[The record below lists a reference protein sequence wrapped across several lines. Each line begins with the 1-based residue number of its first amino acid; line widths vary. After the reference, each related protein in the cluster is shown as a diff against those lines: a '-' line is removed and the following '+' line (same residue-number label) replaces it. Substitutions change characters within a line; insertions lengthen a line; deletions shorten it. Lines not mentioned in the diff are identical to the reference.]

1 MKYVPILL
9 IWMFAFA
16 TDAQSADQGY
26 FNCLRY
32 GMTDAQK
39 DEIAAWFKSDGVAN
53 CCDLSDGMPGFAED
67 RADGVY
73 IAPREVVLPIAEACR
88 DHPDQPLGDPPKDH
102 ASWIKGDTGRILH
115 KNNPVGV
122 VVVWWLSSYSA
133 DAQRVMWLPRCVAN
147 LVRI

>member
-1 MKYVPILL
+1 MKRL
-9 IWMFAFA
+9 IALVLA
-16 TDAQSADQGY
+16 TAIVSPAHAEDKGY

-39 DEIAAWFKSDGVAN
+39 KEVADWFRSDGVSN
-53 CCDLSDGMPGFAED
+53 CCDLSDGMPGWAED

-73 IAPREVVLPIAEACR
+73 IAPREVALPLAEACR
-88 DHPDQPLGDPPKDH
+88 DHPDQPLGEPPKNH
-102 ASWIKGDTGRILH
+102 ADWIKGDTGRTLH

-122 VVVWWLSSYSA
+122 VVVWWISSYSA
-133 DAQRVMWLPRCVAN
+133 VAPSGVLWTPRCVAN